1 VGEPSLVVGAA
12 LGECVHTAGVLNF
25 LAAARRAGYR
35 TEFLG
40 PAVSVP
46 LVVEAAAAR
55 RPELLALS
63 YRLTPEAA
71 ERLFARLGEALAEAG
86 LAGQRL
92 VFGGTPVVA
101 EVAARCGLF
110 EAVFGGAGG
119 PSAEEFLSG
128 QRAGSGPA
136 PGAQSLVE
144 RCREA
149 APRPLIRHHFGLPD
163 LESTVEGIGRIAAA
177 GVVDV
182 VSLGPD
188 QNFQEHFFHPERMDP
203 AQDGAGGVPVRHPD
217 DLRRLYQATR
227 QGNHPLMRCYSG
239 TNDQVA
245 LAEVLHDT
253 IHNAWCAVPVFWY
266 SELDGRSQRPL
277 ETAIAEHSALVGWCA
292 RRGVPV
298 ERNDQNQWGLRQ
310 ASDVVQVA
318 AAALAAGLSAAAGV
332 TTCVLQMMLNNPP
345 GISPAMDVAKMAAME
360 ALVRARVGSGV
371 TLLRQTRGGLFSMPL
386 DQDRARGQLAAAV
399 RTGMLLHPDIIHV
412 VGHTE
417 AHHAPNPGR
426 GGPPPPPPPRH
437 RPRRADRR
445 LHPGAPGRR
454 RCPPRPARSPRR
466 PGGGR
471 SPGPPGGGGLP
482 SAGRRRGALP
492 RRGGG
497 RPGGSGG
504 SGAGRLAG
512 RPLSGGEPGSRR
524 GHGDGGGRGLR
535 RRRPGER
542 SPTVG
547 EAAAGRPL
555 LAAPA
560 ASGPAGA
567 SPGAGSPGRRGF
579 GGSQPPPLPAAGYS
593 VGAYSAGPA
602 GPGRDLSCLHA
613 SGTLCHRPFGVLL
626 VCS

>member
-55 RPELLALS
+55 HPELLALS

-227 QGNHPLMRCYSG
+227 QGHHPLMRCYTTPSTTPGARCRSSG
-239 TNDQVA
+239 TRNWTGVPSAPWRRPSPSTPPWWAGA
-245 LAEVLHDT
+245 LDAGSRW
-253 IHNAWCAVPVFWY
+253 NATTRT
-266 SELDGRSQRPL
+266 SGD
-277 ETAIAEHSALVGWCA
+277 CA
-292 RRGVPV
+292 RPP
-298 ERNDQNQWGLRQ
+298 
-310 ASDVVQVA
+310 
-318 AAALAAGLSAAAGV
+318 
-332 TTCVLQMMLNNPP
+332 MLC
-345 GISPAMDVAKMAAME
+345 
-360 ALVRARVGSGV
+360 RW
-371 TLLRQTRGGLFSMPL
+371 
-386 DQDRARGQLAAAV
+386 
-399 RTGMLLHPDIIHV
+399 
-412 VGHTE
+412 
-417 AHHAPNPGR
+417 
-426 GGPPPPPPPRH
+426 PPPPWPPASLPPP
-437 RPRRADRR
+437 
-445 LHPGAPGRR
+445 
-454 RCPPRPARSPRR
+454 
-466 PGGGR
+466 
-471 SPGPPGGGGLP
+471 
-482 SAGRRRGALP
+482 
-492 RRGGG
+492 
-497 RPGGSGG
+497 
-504 SGAGRLAG
+504 
-512 RPLSGGEPGSRR
+512 
-524 GHGDGGGRGLR
+524 
-535 RRRPGER
+535 
-542 SPTVG
+542 
-547 EAAAGRPL
+547 
-555 LAAPA
+555 
-560 ASGPAGA
+560 
-567 SPGAGSPGRRGF
+567 GSP
-579 GGSQPPPLPAAGYS
+579 PACC
-593 VGAYSAGPA
+593 
-602 GPGRDLSCLHA
+602 R
-613 SGTLCHRPFGVLL
+613 
-626 VCS
+626 

>member
-25 LAAARRAGYR
+25 LVAARRAGYR

-417 AHHAPNPGR
+417 AHHATGPGELIAACTLA
-426 GGPPPPPPPRH
+426 H
-437 RPRRADRR
+437 QVVDDA
-445 LHPGAPGRR
+445 LL
-454 RCPPRPARSPRR
+454 
-466 PGGGR
+466 
-471 SPGPPGGGGLP
+471 GLP
-482 SAGRRRGALP
+482 DPLADPAVAARRDHLVEEASHLLAAVEERF
-492 RRGGG
+492 
-497 RPGGSGG
+497 PG
-504 SGAGRLAG
+504 
-512 RPLSGGEPGSRR
+512 
-524 GHGDGGGRGLR
+524 
-535 RRRPGER
+535 
-542 SPTVG
+542 
-547 EAAAGRPL
+547 AAAGDPAALAGAVRGGWLDAPYL
-555 LAAPA
+555 AGSRVAAGVTVTVVDGGCDAVDPVSGRSLSERQRLAA
-560 ASGPAGA
+560 
-567 SPGAGSPGRRGF
+567 
-579 GGSQPPPLPAAGYS
+579 
-593 VGAYSAGPA
+593 
-602 GPGRDLSCLHA
+602 LS
-613 SGTLCHRPFGVLL
+613 
-626 VCS
+626 